1 MYEQW
6 PVPGSS
12 PRKLLN
18 YKHLPDQ
25 IGTREWWFVLE
36 AWRRYDPRITWDDIH
51 MRQCRSHRP
60 KPNTTQQL
68 VRRNRLKAHM
78 ISWNEYG
85 GAPAARDAQGYP
97 LPSTANR
104 VATWITDGKK
114 RRNTTRGY
122 TPGLRSPRLG
132 DIPGNRVPWPVASSR
147 AGRHRATARG
157 RGTRVST
164 RGVSRGSEAGS
175 HSTAVPQQPSH
186 RSSGSEDTSFS
197 QDEKQADSQGDTT
210 DAEDQTSTQ
219 IQPSDLAAAT
229 VPLLERVAESLWL
242 FYNPESTNDG
252 PPHGHGSVNPAHQ

>member
-1 MYEQW
+1 MIH
-6 PVPGSS
+6 VS
-12 PRKLLN
+12 RKYHRCFIISHWKLTS
-18 YKHLPDQ
+18 H
-25 IGTREWWFVLE
+25 R
-36 AWRRYDPRITWDDIH
+36 WDDIH

-60 KPNTTQQL
+60 KPNKTQQL

-132 DIPGNRVPWPVASSR
+132 DIPGNRVPWPVANSR
-147 AGRHRATARG
+147 TGRHRTTARG
-157 RGTRVST
+157 RGAQIST
-164 RGVSRGSEAGS
+164 RAVSRGGGAGS

-186 RSSGSEDTSFS
+186 RSLGSEDISS
-197 QDEKQADSQGDTT
+197 S
-210 DAEDQTSTQ
+210 
-219 IQPSDLAAAT
+219 
-229 VPLLERVAESLWL
+229 
-242 FYNPESTNDG
+242 
-252 PPHGHGSVNPAHQ
+252 